1 MQPQASLSLRGLLA
15 CRAGMTTQ
23 SMAAQ
28 PGASWQ
34 CSLRLLLTRKAHEP
48 LAPTDQSSHAAV
60 ALAQDGDAP
69 TERDGAQSS
78 AAWCLSAVLLFMSL
92 LLLRQAFEP
101 LSRQSEA
108 PGTAVNAG
116 GQNRHMATV
125 LGAPASP
132 LHFDNMTTTVLLL
145 PLGSAAGPGLTDEQ
159 VMREISRFYRAGAI
173 EACVCRVSPADACR
187 PSGPACACCVTM

>member
-1 MQPQASLSLRGLLA
+1 MGQAHALH
-15 CRAGMTTQ
+15 M
-23 SMAAQ
+23 
-28 PGASWQ
+28 
-34 CSLRLLLTRKAHEP
+34 
-48 LAPTDQSSHAAV
+48 PTDQSSHTAV
-60 ALAQDGDAP
+60 AQAQDGDEH

-101 LSRQSEA
+101 LSRPSEA
-108 PGTAVNAG
+108 PRTAVNAG

-132 LHFDNMTTTVLLL
+132 LHLDNMTTTVLLL

-159 VMREISRFYRAGAI
+159 VMRGFSCFSWAGAI
-173 EACVCRVSPADACR
+173 VANGVPAALGSMHAKDSC
-187 PSGPACACCVTM
+187 